1 MYVIILV
8 RNVNHKLQV
17 QLAISGRWKSIQLPL
32 NKFQIF
38 TRMEWEEWIKNN
50 MIEKRIAV
58 AIDGPAAAG
67 KSTVA
72 KIVAEKLSYIYIDTG
87 AMYRALTLK
96 ALKQQL
102 DLKNESK
109 IEELLLHTI
118 IELNQKENRQIVL
131 LDGEDVTEEIR
142 NQEVTNYVSYIAKIP
157 TVREQMVLRQQKLA
171 ENRGVVMDGRDIG
184 THVLPDAEVKIFLI
198 ASVEERAMRRYE
210 ENKRRGIFT
219 DLEELKE
226 DIKKRDEMDMNREVS
241 PLIKADDAVEVD
253 TTSLTIDEVV
263 QEILNVVSS
272 YLKEV

>member
-1 MYVIILV
+1 
-8 RNVNHKLQV
+8 
-17 QLAISGRWKSIQLPL
+17 
-32 NKFQIF
+32 
-38 TRMEWEEWIKNN
+38 

-198 ASVEERAMRRYE
+198 ASVEERAMRRCE

>member
-1 MYVIILV
+1 
-8 RNVNHKLQV
+8 
-17 QLAISGRWKSIQLPL
+17 
-32 NKFQIF
+32 
-38 TRMEWEEWIKNN
+38 

>member
-1 MYVIILV
+1 
-8 RNVNHKLQV
+8 
-17 QLAISGRWKSIQLPL
+17 
-32 NKFQIF
+32 
-38 TRMEWEEWIKNN
+38 

-241 PLIKADDAVEVD
+241 PLIKADNAVEVD

>member
-1 MYVIILV
+1 
-8 RNVNHKLQV
+8 
-17 QLAISGRWKSIQLPL
+17 
-32 NKFQIF
+32 
-38 TRMEWEEWIKNN
+38 

-72 KIVAEKLSYIYIDTG
+72 KIVAERLSYIYIDTG

>member
-1 MYVIILV
+1 M
-8 RNVNHKLQV
+8 
-17 QLAISGRWKSIQLPL
+17 
-32 NKFQIF
+32 
-38 TRMEWEEWIKNN
+38 
-50 MIEKRIAV
+50 EKRIAV

>member
-1 MYVIILV
+1 M
-8 RNVNHKLQV
+8 
-17 QLAISGRWKSIQLPL
+17 
-32 NKFQIF
+32 
-38 TRMEWEEWIKNN
+38 
-50 MIEKRIAV
+50 EKRIAV

-72 KIVAEKLSYIYIDTG
+72 KIVAERLSYIYIDTG

-241 PLIKADDAVEVD
+241 PLIKADNAVEVD